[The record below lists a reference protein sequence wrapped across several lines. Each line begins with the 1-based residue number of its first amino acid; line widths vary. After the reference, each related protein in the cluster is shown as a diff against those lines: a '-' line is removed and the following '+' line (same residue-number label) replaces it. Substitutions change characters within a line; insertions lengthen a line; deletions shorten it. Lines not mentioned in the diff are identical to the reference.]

1 MNTEAVA
8 RLEVTERQIEA
19 FDRDGFLVLEGA
31 LGPGEV
37 EAWRR
42 ETEDAVARRLR
53 AGGRH
58 NQYEQSDPFYREV
71 FTQALHL
78 TRRHEGLRRLVYDP
92 ALAELAG
99 RLVGADGMRLWHDQA
114 LFKEPYGNQT
124 SFHRDTPYWSMTTRR
139 TVNFW
144 FALDDATLE
153 NGCLWYLPGTQKLG
167 DFTHVEIG
175 TGMSDLIK
183 VYPQWRAIRAVPT
196 PVSAGGL
203 VIHNGMVAHGAG
215 PNMTP
220 GRRRA
225 MTIAY
230 FPDGEVYNGR
240 RDTLPEKYY
249 DALDI
254 GDRLD
259 DDRYVPLLW
268 SRQKAISAAIPVE

>member
-1 MNTEAVA
+1 MN
-8 RLEVTERQIEA
+8 LNLSDPQIAA
-19 FDRDGFLVLEGA
+19 FDKDGFLALEGV
-31 LGPGEV
+31 LNQE
-37 EAWRR
+37 ELETWRGA
-42 ETEDAVARRLR
+42 TQDAVARRL
-53 AGGRH
+53 AVGGRH
-58 NQYEQSDPFYREV
+58 NQYDQSDPFYREV

-78 TRRHEGLRRLVYDP
+78 TRRHEGLRDLVYDP
-92 ALAELAG
+92 ALAEIAG
-99 RLVGADGMRLWHDQA
+99 RLVDAGGMRLWHDQA

-153 NGCLWYLPGTQKLG
+153 NGCLWYLPGTHKLG

-175 TGMSDLIK
+175 SSMSDLLK
-183 VYPQWRAIRAVPT
+183 VYPEWRDIEARAT
-196 PVSAGGL
+196 PVKAGGL

-215 PNMTP
+215 ANMTP

-240 RDTLPEKYY
+240 RDTLPDKYY
-249 DALDI
+249 DALEV

-259 DDRYVPLLW
+259 DERYVPLLW
-268 SRQKAISAAIPVE
+268 SRKEHAALTPS

>member
-1 MNTEAVA
+1 MLDGVLDAAE
-8 RLEVTERQIEA
+8 LER
-19 FDRDGFLVLEGA
+19 
-31 LGPGEV
+31 
-37 EAWRR
+37 WRS
-42 ETEDAVARRLR
+42 ETEDAVARRLQV
-53 AGGRH
+53 GGRH
-58 NQYEQSDPFYREV
+58 NQHEQSDPFYREV

-78 TRRHEGLRRLVYDP
+78 TRKHAGLRELVYDP
-92 ALAELAG
+92 SLAELAA

-114 LFKEPYGNQT
+114 LIKEPYANQT

-144 FALDDATLE
+144 LALDDATLE
-153 NGCLWYLPGTQKLG
+153 NGCLWYLPGTHKLG

-175 TGMSDLIK
+175 TGMGDLFK
-183 VYPQWRAIRAVPT
+183 VYPDWRTLRAVPT
-196 PVSAGGL
+196 PVKAGGL

-215 PNMTP
+215 ANMTP

-249 DALDI
+249 DALQP
-254 GDRLD
+254 GNRLD
-259 DDRYVPLLW
+259 DDRYVPLVW
-268 SRQKAISAAIPVE
+268 SRQQSPSRHEVAPRGGAAADPR